1 MAWSSL
7 EELATCTAVDSQVA
21 APGFEGSAQVAATI
35 PAVMAP
41 AAVEEAVAR
50 TAVAAQSAVDAAVA
64 PDAADAVV
72 DAEGSAS
79 GESPDAAVDHMVEVA
94 ADSDEVHDADTCAP
108 VGTRRS
114 GLDPH
119 CRQSVLVVPFI
130 IPPGAIIWLSPEVRV
145 EPITI
150 ER

>member
-7 EELATCTAVDSQVA
+7 EELATCTAVDSQAV
-21 APGFEGSAQVAATI
+21 APGSEGSAPVAAI
-35 PAVMAP
+35 ILAMMAP

-50 TAVAAQSAVDAAVA
+50 TAVAAQSAIDATVA
-64 PDAADAVV
+64 PDADAAA

-79 GESPDAAVDHMVEVA
+79 GESPGAAADHMAEVA
-94 ADSDEVHDADTCAP
+94 ADSGEVRDVDTCAP

-119 CRQSVLVVPFI
+119 CRQSVLVVPVHN
-130 IPPGAIIWLSPEVRV
+130 P
-145 EPITI
+145 T
-150 ER
+150 